1 MKVGHVN
8 KKWIVAPK
16 HPWTER
22 AFVLVLLVTE
32 IPKKK
37 TEDGSVFWAKKLKN
51 SKFSTKT
58 VFF

>member
-37 TEDGSVFWAKKLKN
+37 TEEGR
-51 SKFSTKT
+51 
-58 VFF
+58 